1 MQLNVVASLFCI
13 AIREKT
19 LTKHF
24 DKLQTLWASYPPL
37 YLTLL
42 TDSELDLKSWKKIN
56 IFER

>member
-1 MQLNVVASLFCI
+1 MQLNVVASLYCI

-24 DKLQTLWASYPPL
+24 DKLYTLWVSYPPL
-37 YLTLL
+37 NLRLV
-42 TDSELDLKSWKKIN
+42 TDSELDLNSWKKVN